1 VSVKVHSA
9 RLRVIAKSSACA
21 AALLLQ
27 ACVYV
32 PRTTSYYDEQ
42 CRVTARE
49 MTLERSSHF
58 GVGGAN
64 CVNDSC
70 VALLVAAGVVTA
82 ASVVVSGS
90 VVVVGNVVYWLER
103 RADCAERAG

>member
-1 VSVKVHSA
+1 MSVEVHAA
-9 RLRVIAKSSACA
+9 RLRAIARSTVCVAV
-21 AALLLQ
+21 LLLQ

-32 PRTTSYYDEQ
+32 SRTNSYYDEQ

-49 MTLERSSHF
+49 MTLERSSHV
-58 GVGGAN
+58 GIGGAN

-70 VALLVAAGVVTA
+70 VALLLAAGVVTA
-82 ASVVVSGS
+82 VSVVVSGS